1 MNLKQILERLRNMK
15 KHYYEEGQKPEPHCE
30 RSYGWACRAAGVDD
44 AIQLIE
50 REGPGPCYECAC
62 LRKKLEHASV
72 CELSASNLN
81 VKHWADEWE
90 RRALKAEAECEEL
103 RRTLSR
109 VIHSDYVLTWIK
121 PPSDPQLQEA
131 QAYIQTLLSSRAA
144 AVAQEQRTRAECNR
158 LRAGFLSPEQA
169 EKLADGVDDEW
180 LDAIGG
186 HYLKMF
192 GQPWETRDGETA
204 SEGRQA
210 NVTALFQIIEDQK
223 TEIER
228 CHKQLTDGQP

>member
-1 MNLKQILERLRNMK
+1 MNLYDSILVGLRALTK
-15 KHYYEEGQKPEPHCE
+15 RYYELARQEKAFPSQN
-30 RSYGWACRAAGVDD
+30 YGWECRAEGVSD
-44 AIQLIE
+44 AIRL
-50 REGPGPCYECAC
+50 
-62 LRKKLEHASV
+62 
-72 CELSASNLN
+72 LSWKVPQDCPNCG
-81 VKHWADEWE
+81 KWI
-90 RRALKAEAECEEL
+90 AEATKSAQERNEMRDRL
-103 RRTLSR
+103 TLAQSR
-109 VIHSDYVLTWIK
+109 LDIVEPALARAYERDGKMAAAESFIEVLKT
-121 PPSDPQLQEA
+121 
-131 QAYIQTLLSSRAA
+131 SRAA
-144 AVAQEQRTRAECNR
+144 AVEQEQRTRAECNR

-228 CHKQLTDGQP
+228 CYKLLYC